1 MTGVGG
7 MSGAGGVTGAGDA
20 EAMTML
26 NCFVTLPTLLVAF
39 TVKLKV
45 PAADG
50 VPLIVPELFSAK
62 PTGKVPSS

>member
-1 MTGVGG
+1 
-7 MSGAGGVTGAGDA
+7 
-20 EAMTML
+20 MTML